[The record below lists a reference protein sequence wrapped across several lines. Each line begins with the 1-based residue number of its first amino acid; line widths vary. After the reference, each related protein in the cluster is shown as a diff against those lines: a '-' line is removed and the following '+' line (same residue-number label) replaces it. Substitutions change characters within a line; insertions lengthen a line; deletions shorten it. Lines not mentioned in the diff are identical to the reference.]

1 MSSSWQCELYDIHQ
15 LDIMQKLDPDEL
27 GTRRLSFDTCQ
38 DMTGYG
44 KHLLEF
50 GSRHHHFIYNG
61 MHRWPRFG
69 TFTCF
74 PYGGGH
80 NTLDYIPGTL
90 HGVSLIPSLSLAD
103 AH

>member
-1 MSSSWQCELYDIHQ
+1 
-15 LDIMQKLDPDEL
+15 
-27 GTRRLSFDTCQ
+27 
-38 DMTGYG
+38 
-44 KHLLEF
+44 
-50 GSRHHHFIYNG
+50 